1 MRQHYYQGM
10 SIITLPVT
18 LSIPGYMHL
27 KRLAYEE
34 DRPDGPVGWGET
46 EQEAIKHF
54 ATIAGLI

>member
-1 MRQHYYQGM
+1 MKQYFYDGV

-34 DRPDGPVGWGET
+34 DRPEGPLGWGET
-46 EQEAIKHF
+46 DEEALKHF
-54 ATIAGLI
+54 LGIAGLI